1 MTKIETTVLSTD
13 GLIDQEF
20 NFDVFNM
27 SFLGQ
32 FYRSS
37 GTTTIKAL
45 EEDWH
50 WIPKQGGI
58 TSVSPSTPST
68 SLMWSN
74 PSPPKKVRYLIR
86 IHCQHCSITCWFFL
100 MSHRKLGIFFNS
112 FRNVVDLV
120 LIRACFLFPVS
131 ILVTNLFRFITYMST
146 LNISPIFLGNFKN
159 VALKIYTK
167 DLYYFIKCIYRYK
180 SVIMI
185 SL

>member
-58 TSVSPSTPST
+58 TSVSPSSPST
-68 SLMWSN
+68 SLM
-74 PSPPKKVRYLIR
+74 
-86 IHCQHCSITCWFFL
+86 
-100 MSHRKLGIFFNS
+100 
-112 FRNVVDLV
+112 
-120 LIRACFLFPVS
+120 
-131 ILVTNLFRFITYMST
+131 
-146 LNISPIFLGNFKN
+146 
-159 VALKIYTK
+159 
-167 DLYYFIKCIYRYK
+167 
-180 SVIMI
+180 
-185 SL
+185 